1 MDEDNRKTVLIADD
15 EPAVRKLVCRMLDN
29 DYNVIEAQNGRE
41 AVNLACSRRPDIVFM
56 DMMMPEVDGLSACY
70 EIKANE
76 STREIPVVMLTAIS
90 YALNKKLSED
100 VAGADGYVTK
110 PFTRESLLEEMRRLI
125 PSGGDDAAEF
135 MPYEQSVTRK
145 AGYVG

>member
-1 MDEDNRKTVLIADD
+1 
-15 EPAVRKLVCRMLDN
+15 
-29 DYNVIEAQNGRE
+29 
-41 AVNLACSRRPDIVFM
+41 
-56 DMMMPEVDGLSACY
+56 
-70 EIKANE
+70 
-76 STREIPVVMLTAIS
+76 MLTAIS

-100 VAGADGYVTK
+100 VAGADGYITK

-135 MPYEQSVTRK
+135 MSYEQSVTRK

>member
-1 MDEDNRKTVLIADD
+1 MDEDNRKTVLVADD
-15 EPAVRKLVCRMLDN
+15 EPTVRKLVCRMLDN

-100 VAGADGYVTK
+100 VAGADGYITK

-125 PSGGDDAAEF
+125 PSGGDDAEY
-135 MPYEQSVTRK
+135 MPYQWSVTGK